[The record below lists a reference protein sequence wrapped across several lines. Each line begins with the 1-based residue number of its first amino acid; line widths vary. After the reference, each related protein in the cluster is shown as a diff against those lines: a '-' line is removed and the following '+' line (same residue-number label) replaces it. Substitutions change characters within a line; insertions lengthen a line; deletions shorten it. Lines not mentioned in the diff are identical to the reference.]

1 MKTNDRELKTAY
13 REHVQ
18 NTPGTREK
26 DCPTSE
32 DIWRFFSEKTSEKR
46 KARLVDHITTCS
58 FCFREF
64 EAFLEISR
72 AEKNLVREV
81 QSRFRSDARKAP
93 LPMVWR
99 YAGAFLMAMAIL
111 AAALLSTKWLG
122 FPKRPE
128 ERGRLSGQIRL
139 LAPGQETALRS
150 PLVFRW
156 EAVALSEYYIVEVF
170 DEYAPA
176 CLEKRST
183 HDHELRDPETNQRAN
198 GQREDLLLDA
208 YGLLP
213 GRDENGVLFGGV
225 QAYRPTGPL
234 TEGER

>member
-18 NTPGTREK
+18 NTTATQEK
-26 DCPTSE
+26 DCPTAE
-32 DIWRFFSEKTSEKR
+32 DIWRLFSEKTSGKR
-46 KARLVDHITTCS
+46 KSRLVDHITTCF

-72 AEKNLVREV
+72 AEENLVREV
-81 QSRFRSDARKAP
+81 QPRFRSDARKAP

-99 YAGAFLMAMAIL
+99 YAGAFLMVMAIL

-156 EAVALSEYYIVEVF
+156 EAVALSEYYVVEVF
-170 DEYAPA
+170 DE
-176 CLEKRST
+176 T
-183 HDHELRDPETNQRAN
+183 
-198 GQREDLLLDA
+198 
-208 YGLLP
+208 LLP
-213 GRDENGVLFGGV
+213 VWKSAQLTITSCEIPKQIKEQMAKERTYYWMLTAFSPGGTKTESSLEEFKLID
-225 QAYRPTGPL
+225 RPA
-234 TEGER
+234 R

>member
-1 MKTNDRELKTAY
+1 MKTNDRELKMAY

-18 NTPGTREK
+18 NASGTREK

-32 DIWRFFSEKTSEKR
+32 DIWRLFSEKTSGNR
-46 KARLVDHITTCS
+46 KARLVDHITTCP

-72 AEKNLVREV
+72 AEGKLVREV
-81 QSRFRSDARKAP
+81 QSRFQSDAKTAP
-93 LPMVWR
+93 LPMAWR

-111 AAALLSTKWLG
+111 AAAVLSTKWLG

-139 LAPGQETALRS
+139 LAPGPETALRS

-156 EAVALSEYYIVEVF
+156 EAVALSEYYVVEVF
-170 DEYAPA
+170 DD
-176 CLEKRST
+176 T
-183 HDHELRDPETNQRAN
+183 
-198 GQREDLLLDA
+198 
-208 YGLLP
+208 LLP
-213 GRDENGVLFGGV
+213 VWKSAQLAITNCEIPKQIKEKMAKERTFYWMLTAFSPGGTKTESFLEEFRLID
-225 QAYRPTGPL
+225 RPA
-234 TEGER
+234 R

>member
-1 MKTNDRELKTAY
+1 MKTNDRELKMAY

-18 NTPGTREK
+18 NASGTREK

-32 DIWRFFSEKTSEKR
+32 DIWRLFSEKTSGKR

-72 AEKNLVREV
+72 AEGNLVREV
-81 QSRFRSDARKAP
+81 QSRFQSDARTAP

-111 AAALLSTKWLG
+111 AAAVLSTKWLG

-139 LAPGQETALRS
+139 LTPGQETALRS

-156 EAVALSEYYIVEVF
+156 EAVALSEYYVVEVF
-170 DEYAPA
+170 DD
-176 CLEKRST
+176 T
-183 HDHELRDPETNQRAN
+183 
-198 GQREDLLLDA
+198 
-208 YGLLP
+208 LLP
-213 GRDENGVLFGGV
+213 VWKSAQLTVTSCEMPKQIKEKMAEERTYYWMLTAFSTGGTKTESSLEEFRLIDR
-225 QAYRPTGPL
+225 QAR
-234 TEGER
+234 